1 MRQGDA
7 KGGRRSAKSAPSV
20 RQRLIAAAERLFAER
35 SWEAV
40 SVRSIVAAANVNL
53 AALNYHFGSKQ
64 GLLREIFAGRAKP
77 IVQERMQLLEE
88 IRNRGGVPSLEELL
102 EAFLRPAL
110 GIEEHRGGSTFVKLR
125 ARLGAAPDAVSRK
138 ILRDTFD
145 ESSRCFLAEIERALP
160 EISPQD
166 VAWRFHFMFGTMVYT
181 MANVGRIESI
191 TDGQCDTSNVE
202 SAMRHLIPFLAAG
215 FRCAPLKADK
225 RTRPW
230 GNSRKGPV
238 KRRRTNR

>member
-1 MRQGDA
+1 MRQGGTR
-7 KGGRRSAKSAPSV
+7 GGRRSAKSAPSV

-110 GIEEHRGGSTFVKLR
+110 SIEEHRGGSTFVKLR

-191 TDGQCDTSNVE
+191 TDGQCNTSSVE
-202 SAMRHLIPFLAAG
+202 SAMRHLIPFLSAG
-215 FRCAPLKADK
+215 FRCAPLKAGR
-225 RTRPW
+225 RTRTR
-230 GNSRKGPV
+230 GNSRKGPGG
-238 KRRRTNR
+238 RRLTNR